1 MTEFIIMM
9 ASLMAI
15 VAISIDAML
24 PALGIIGTDLAV
36 IDANHTQ
43 LVISFIFLGMVFGQ
57 LLCGSLSDALGRKP
71 VLYGGLALYAAG
83 SLICFFALSIEV
95 LLLGRIIQGIGVSGP
110 YVSAVAVVRD
120 RYAGRDMA
128 RIMSLV
134 MMIFILVPAIA
145 PALGQG
151 ILFIASWRII
161 FLMYV
166 ALAAFLAAWIFLR
179 LPETLKPEDK
189 IRFNFANI
197 AHGFHVIVKTRVTM
211 CYMVSMGIGFGSFI
225 GYLNSCQQI
234 FHEQFHTGNMF
245 AVYFGGLALV
255 LGVAS
260 LINARVVQRLGMRYI
275 CIRATSAIIVT
286 SAIFLGLNFA
296 VEIQLWMFLAFAA
309 ALFFFFGLMFG
320 NLNAIAMEP
329 MGHIAGIASAVIGAT
344 SSAIS
349 MVIGTIIG
357 QFYDGT
363 LIPIAI
369 GFVTLNIVSLG
380 LMLYAEKSKVIS
392 ANT

>member
-1 MTEFIIMM
+1 MM

-24 PALGIIGTDLAV
+24 PALGIIGADLAV
-36 IDANHTQ
+36 IDPNHTQ

-57 LLCGSLSDALGRKP
+57 LLCGPLSDALGRKP

-83 SLICFFALSIEV
+83 SLICFFAPSIEI
-95 LLLGRIIQGIGVSGP
+95 LLLGRVIQGIGVSGP

-151 ILFIASWRII
+151 ILYVATWRVI

-179 LPETLKPEDK
+179 LPETLKLEDK
-189 IRFNFANI
+189 ITFDFSHI
-197 AHGFHVIVKTRVTM
+197 AHGFRVIFKTRVTM
-211 CYMVSMGIGFGSFI
+211 CYMISMGIGFGSFI

-234 FHEQFHTGNMF
+234 FQEQFHTGNMF
-245 AVYFGGLALV
+245 AAYFGGLALV

-260 LINARVVQRLGMRYI
+260 LINARIVQRLGMRYI

-286 SAIFLGLNFA
+286 SAIFLGLNFMI
-296 VEIQLWMFLAFAA
+296 EIQLWVFMVFAA

-363 LIPIAI
+363 LIPIAT
-369 GFVTLNIVSLG
+369 GFVTLNIASLG
-380 LMLYAEKSKVIS
+380 LMLYAERSKAVS
-392 ANT
+392 ENT

>member
-36 IDANHTQ
+36 VDANHTQ

-57 LLCGSLSDALGRKP
+57 LLCGPLSDALGRKP

-83 SLICFFALSIEV
+83 SLICFFAPSIEV
-95 LLLGRIIQGIGVSGP
+95 LLLGRIVQGVGVSGP

-134 MMIFILVPAIA
+134 MMIFILVPAAA
-145 PALGQG
+145 PAMGQG

-189 IRFNFANI
+189 ITFDFAHI
-197 AHGFHVIVKTRVTM
+197 AHGFRVIFNTRVTM
-211 CYMVSMGIGFGSFI
+211 CYMVSMGIGFGRFI

-234 FHEQFHTGNMF
+234 FHGQFHTGNMF

-260 LINARVVQRLGMRYI
+260 LINARIVQRLGMRYI

-380 LMLYAEKSKVIS
+380 LMLYAERGKSL
-392 ANT
+392 TP